1 MTLIIGLPMIFVA
14 FPYYEGYRIAN
25 GVWRYHYFTNQETSG
40 ETILVTNI
48 EADSGRKSNFSRVTM
63 TVYVNSEKRIVNI
76 SNSNKALVR
85 NLREEN
91 KKSMILNGEVNK
103 EGKIVF
109 IR

>member
-1 MTLIIGLPMIFVA
+1 
-14 FPYYEGYRIAN
+14 
-25 GVWRYHYFTNQETSG
+25 
-40 ETILVTNI
+40 
-48 EADSGRKSNFSRVTM
+48 M